1 MKIKEVIY
9 EESFLDKI
17 KKAIQGDER
26 KMLPPDAPFASRVTR
41 ATQDGDLAE
50 LGKAGAKLWLGTVQR
65 LERQNQGPLS
75 DSQYQKGLTDFVD
88 GTLLGR
94 YPLRGLQREYPEA
107 YKEVDTAVRKVL
119 ANRQDAGVWRDSFT
133 RIAATVAT
141 IVPDMAPA
149 TPGPQPPRQGGVNYN
164 DTRPFDVDS
173 GNIARIPGPQKF
185 ELDLNKPD
193 QRAIYDKIRREFL
206 DGELQNQ

>member
-41 ATQDGDLAE
+41 AAQDGDVAE
-50 LGKAGAKLWLGTVQR
+50 LGKAGAKLWLATAQR

-88 GTLLGR
+88 STLLGR
-94 YPLRGLQREYPEA
+94 YPLSGLQREYPEA
-107 YKEVDTAVRKVL
+107 YKEVDTAIRKVL
-119 ANRQDAGVWRDSFT
+119 ANKQDAGVWRDSFT

-141 IVPDMAPA
+141 IVPNMDNTTPA
-149 TPGPQPPRQGGVNYN
+149 QPPQYPGFTYDPKDRTYN
-164 DTRPFDVDS
+164 AGDLKFSATD
-173 GNIARIPGPQKF
+173 PQQMALVKQ
-185 ELDLNKPD
+185 LSQQAQKV
-193 QRAIYDKIRREFL
+193 
-206 DGELQNQ
+206 